1 MSDSLSILISFCY
14 MAAAIALCLLL
25 DRAFSVPREIVRKLL
40 HLLSSLWVILMV
52 YGFEGAVARALGPLL
67 FIIINAVFAYRR
79 EGRLDSGL
87 VTFPVSLLILSL
99 LFSFGYVSADT
110 AISSILVLGC
120 GDGAAAVTGYFL
132 HKTGK
137 SIEGSLSMFL
147 VSSVVLLLFSPLALL
162 WCIIV
167 SIAVTVA
174 ERITPSGL
182 DNLTVPLTCALLME
196 VICIL

>member
-87 VTFPVSLLILSL
+87 VTFPVSLLIISL